1 MLKLLLETE
10 RTIHLNPDA
19 AATHLSQAITLLTAD
34 SHSEPQHRVTGGL
47 AQWQVARID
56 DFIEQNLGQCIRTKE
71 LASLLSLSTSYF
83 SHLFK
88 QTMGMP
94 PLMYVAARRVEAA
107 GQYMLCSESSLSE
120 IAQSHGFCDQSHF
133 CRVFKRETG
142 LSPQTWRKLY
152 SGTTPRRRQASTP
165 LAPIQSSGS
174 RVGHDEGQALQG
186 RQRRSPYRSSR

>member
-1 MLKLLLETE
+1 MKQTRLMLTLLLETE

-19 AATHLSQAITLLTAD
+19 AATHLNQAIALLTTD
-34 SHSEPQHRVTGGL
+34 SHSKPQRRVAGGL

-56 DFIEQNLGQCIRTKE
+56 DFIEQNLDQCIRTKE
-71 LASLLSLSTSYF
+71 LASLLSLSASYF

-88 QTMGMP
+88 QTMGMT

-107 GQYMLCSESSLSE
+107 GQCMLWSESSLSE
-120 IAQSHGFCDQSHF
+120 IALSHGFCDQSHF

-152 SGTTPRRRQASTP
+152 SGTTHRRRQALTP
-165 LAPIQSSGS
+165 LTSIQSSGS
-174 RVGHDEGQALQG
+174 RVDHG
-186 RQRRSPYRSSR
+186 